1 MPILRFMSEK
11 SQTLGGY
18 VCAPYLHDHDSIELK
33 DNWVLSKNI
42 ESLYFVTATFSEDS
56 KPYFSNSSN
65 HYILAKFKDSEKI
78 SKEILSKNTDKP
90 SFLFK
95 IDNSIFDRPLI
106 EKTNFVSI
114 YYLEYGDS
122 KSDLRDVSANVA
134 RREKVYRAGFGNLT
148 LLSKES
154 PKFAFPY
161 SDHIVIL
168 ELSSDKS
175 HQSDNKYCEQTRR
188 DICRKGIVMN
198 NLVSLSIL
206 ETMK

>member
-1 MPILRFMSEK
+1 MSEK
-11 SQTLGGY
+11 SQNLGGY
-18 VCAPYLHDHDSIELK
+18 ACAPYLHDHDSIELK
-33 DNWVLSKNI
+33 DSWVSSKNI

-56 KPYFSNSSN
+56 KPYFTSSSN
-65 HYILAKFKDSEKI
+65 HYILAKFKDPEKI
-78 SKEILSKNTDKP
+78 SKEILSMDTDKP
-90 SFLFK
+90 SFLFR
-95 IDNSIFDRPLI
+95 IDDSIFDRPLT

-122 KSDLRDVSANVA
+122 KSDLRDVSAHVA

-161 SDHIVIL
+161 SDHIVML

-188 DICRKGIVMN
+188 DIVRKGIVMN

>member
-1 MPILRFMSEK
+1 
-11 SQTLGGY
+11 
-18 VCAPYLHDHDSIELK
+18 
-33 DNWVLSKNI
+33 
-42 ESLYFVTATFSEDS
+42 
-56 KPYFSNSSN
+56 
-65 HYILAKFKDSEKI
+65 LAKFKNHEKI
-78 SKEILSKNTDKP
+78 SKEILSQDTDKP
-90 SFLFK
+90 SFLFN
-95 IDNSIFDRPLI
+95 IDDTIFERPLT

-122 KSDLRDVSANVA
+122 KEDLRDVSAHVA
-134 RREKVYRAGFGNLT
+134 RREKVYRAGFGNMK

-154 PKFAFPY
+154 PKFEFPY
-161 SDHIVIL
+161 SDHIVML
-168 ELSSDKS
+168 EISSDKS

>member
-1 MPILRFMSEK
+1 MSEK
-11 SQTLGGY
+11 SQNLGGY

-33 DNWVLSKNI
+33 DSWVSSKNI

-56 KPYFSNSSN
+56 KPYFTTSSN
-65 HYILAKFKDSEKI
+65 HYILAKFKDPEKI
-78 SKEILSKNTDKP
+78 SKEILSIDTDKP
-90 SFLFK
+90 SFLFQ
-95 IDNSIFDRPLI
+95 IDDSIFDRPLT

-122 KSDLRDVSANVA
+122 KSDLRDISAHVA

-161 SDHIVIL
+161 SDHIVML

-188 DICRKGIVMN
+188 DIVRKGIVMN

>member
-1 MPILRFMSEK
+1 MSEN
-11 SQTLGGY
+11 SQNLGGY
-18 VCAPYLHDHDSIELK
+18 ACAPYLPDHDSIELK
-33 DNWVLSKNI
+33 DSWVSSKNI

-56 KPYFSNSSN
+56 KPYFTTSSN
-65 HYILAKFKDSEKI
+65 HYILAKFKDPEKI
-78 SKEILSKNTDKP
+78 SKEIRSIDTDKP

-95 IDNSIFDRPLI
+95 IDDSIFDRPLT

-122 KSDLRDVSANVA
+122 KSDLRDISAHVA

-161 SDHIVIL
+161 SDHIVML

-188 DICRKGIVMN
+188 DIVRKGIVMN

>member
-1 MPILRFMSEK
+1 MSHN
-11 SQTLGGY
+11 SQSLGGY

-33 DNWVLSKNI
+33 DSWASSKNI
-42 ESLYFVTATFSEDS
+42 ESLYFVTATFSEDT
-56 KPYFSNSSN
+56 KPYFLTSSN
-65 HYILAKFKDSEKI
+65 HYIMARFKDPEKI
-78 SKEILSKNTDKP
+78 TKDILSHTIDKP

-95 IDNSIFDRPLI
+95 IDDSIFDRPLT

-122 KSDLRDVSANVA
+122 ESDLRDVSSHVA
-134 RREKVYRAGFGNLT
+134 RREKVHRAGFGNMT
-148 LLSKES
+148 LLTKES
-154 PKFAFPY
+154 PKFEFPY
-161 SDHIVIL
+161 SDHIVML

-188 DICRKGIVMN
+188 DICRKGIIMN

>member
-1 MPILRFMSEK
+1 MSGK
-11 SQTLGGY
+11 SQILGGY

-33 DNWVLSKNI
+33 DSWVSSKNI

-56 KPYFSNSSN
+56 KPYFNTSSN
-65 HYILAKFKDSEKI
+65 HYILAKFKDPDKI
-78 SKEILSKNTDKP
+78 SKEILSQNTDKP

-95 IDNSIFDRPLI
+95 IDDSIFDRSII

-114 YYLEYGDS
+114 YYLEFGDS
-122 KSDLRDVSANVA
+122 KSDLRDVSAHVA
-134 RREKVYRAGFGNLT
+134 RREKVHRAGFGNLT
-148 LLSKES
+148 LLSKTS
-154 PKFAFPY
+154 PKFTFPY

-168 ELSSDKS
+168 EISSDKS

>member
-1 MPILRFMSEK
+1 MSGK
-11 SQTLGGY
+11 SKILGGY

-33 DNWVLSKNI
+33 DKWVLSKNI
-42 ESLYFVTATFSEDS
+42 ESLYFVTATFSDDS
-56 KPYFSNSSN
+56 KPYFLTSSN
-65 HYILAKFKDSEKI
+65 HYILAKFKDPEKVI
-78 SKEILSKNTDKP
+78 KEILAHPTGKP

-95 IDNSIFDRPLI
+95 IANSIFDRPLT

-122 KSDLRDVSANVA
+122 QSDLRDVSTHIAG
-134 RREKVYRAGFGNLT
+134 REKVYRAGFGNMT

-161 SDHIVIL
+161 SDHIVML
-168 ELSSDKS
+168 EISSDKS

-188 DICRKGIVMN
+188 DICRKGIIMN

>member
-1 MPILRFMSEK
+1 MTGK
-11 SQTLGGY
+11 SKSMGGY
-18 VCAPYLHDHDSIELK
+18 VCTPYLHDHDSIELK
-33 DNWVLSKNI
+33 DNWVSSKNI
-42 ESLYFVTATFSEDS
+42 ESLYFVTATFSEDT
-56 KPYFSNSSN
+56 KPYFSTSSN
-65 HYILAKFKDSEKI
+65 HYILAKYKDPEKI
-78 SKEILSKNTDKP
+78 SKEILSQNTEKP

-95 IDNSIFDRPLI
+95 IDEHIFERPI
-106 EKTNFVSI
+106 TEKTNFVSI

-122 KSDLRDVSANVA
+122 KSELKDICSHVA
-134 RREKVYRAGFGNLT
+134 RREKVYRAGFADLT
-148 LLSKES
+148 LLSKVS

-161 SDHIVIL
+161 SDHIIL
-168 ELSSDKS
+168 LEISSDKS

>member
-1 MPILRFMSEK
+1 MSNN

-33 DNWVLSKNI
+33 DKWVSSKNI

-65 HYILAKFKDSEKI
+65 HYIFAKFTDLKKI
-78 SKEILSKNTDKP
+78 SKDITSQNTDKP
-90 SFLFK
+90 FFLFK
-95 IDNSIFDRPLI
+95 MDDSIFERPLT
-106 EKTNFVSI
+106 EKANFVSI

-122 KSDLRDVSANVA
+122 KSDLRDVSADVA
-134 RREKVYRAGFGNLT
+134 RREKVYRAGFGNLK
-148 LLSKES
+148 LLTKES

-188 DICRKGIVMN
+188 NICRKGIVMN

>member
-1 MPILRFMSEK
+1 MSEK
-11 SQTLGGY
+11 SENLGGY

-56 KPYFSNSSN
+56 KPYFTTSSN
-65 HYILAKFKDSEKI
+65 HYILAKYKDSEKI
-78 SKEILSKNTDKP
+78 SKEITSIDSDKP

-95 IDNSIFDRPLI
+95 IDDSIFDRPFTD
-106 EKTNFVSI
+106 KTNFVSI

-122 KSDLRDVSANVA
+122 KSDLRDVSAHIA

-148 LLSKES
+148 LLSKKS

-161 SDHIVIL
+161 SDHIVML

>member
-1 MPILRFMSEK
+1 MTGK
-11 SQTLGGY
+11 SKSRGGY
-18 VCAPYLHDHDSIELK
+18 VCTPYLHDHDSIELK
-33 DNWVLSKNI
+33 DNWVSSKNI

-56 KPYFSNSSN
+56 KPYFSTSSN

-78 SKEILSKNTDKP
+78 TKEILSQSTEKP
-90 SFLFK
+90 AFLFK
-95 IDNSIFDRPLI
+95 IDEPIFDRPI
-106 EKTNFVSI
+106 TEKTNFVSI
-114 YYLEYGDS
+114 YYLEYGEIRS
-122 KSDLRDVSANVA
+122 ELRDVSAHVA
-134 RREKVYRAGFGNLT
+134 RREKVYRAGFGNMT
-148 LLSKES
+148 LISKES

-161 SDHIVIL
+161 SDHIVML

>member
-1 MPILRFMSEK
+1 MSNK
-11 SQTLGGY
+11 SQIFGGY
-18 VCAPYLHDHDSIELK
+18 VCSPYLHDHDSIELK
-33 DNWVLSKNI
+33 DNWVLSKNV

-56 KPYFSNSSN
+56 KPYFSTSSN
-65 HYILAKFKDSEKI
+65 HYILAKFKDPEKI
-78 SKEILSKNTDKP
+78 SKEILSQNTGKP

-95 IDNSIFDRPLI
+95 IDDSIFDMPVS
-106 EKTNFVSI
+106 EKLNFLSI

-122 KSDLRDVSANVA
+122 KSDLRDVSAHVA
-134 RREKVYRAGFGNLT
+134 RREKVYRAGFGNMT

-154 PKFAFPY
+154 PKFDFPY
-161 SDHIVIL
+161 SDHIVML
-168 ELSSDKS
+168 EISSDKS

>member
-1 MPILRFMSEK
+1 MNEK
-11 SQTLGGY
+11 SKNYGGY

-33 DNWVLSKNI
+33 DNWVLSKNV

-56 KPYFSNSSN
+56 KPYFSTSSN
-65 HYILAKFKDSEKI
+65 HYILAKYKDPEKI
-78 SKEILSKNTDKP
+78 SKDILSQNADKP

-95 IDNSIFDRPLI
+95 IDNSIFDRPLT
-106 EKTNFVSI
+106 EKTNFISI

-122 KSDLRDVSANVA
+122 KSDLRDVSAHVA
-134 RREKVYRAGFGNLT
+134 RRKKVYRAGFGNLK

-154 PKFAFPY
+154 PKFSFPY
-161 SDHIVIL
+161 SDHIVML
-168 ELSSDKS
+168 EISSDKS

>member
-1 MPILRFMSEK
+1 MSNN
-11 SQTLGGY
+11 SQTFGGY
-18 VCAPYLHDHDSIELK
+18 VCSPYLHDHDSIELK
-33 DNWVLSKNI
+33 DRWVSSKNI
-42 ESLYFVTATFSEDS
+42 ESLYFVTATFSDDS
-56 KPYFSNSSN
+56 KPYFLTSSN
-65 HYILAKFKDSEKI
+65 HYILAKFKNHEKI
-78 SKEILSKNTDKP
+78 SKEILSQNTDKP

-95 IDNSIFDRPLI
+95 LDDTIFDRPI
-106 EKTNFVSI
+106 NEKTNFVSI

-122 KSDLRDVSANVA
+122 KEDLRDVSAHVA
-134 RREKVYRAGFGNLT
+134 RREKVCRADFGNMK

-161 SDHIVIL
+161 SDHIVML
-168 ELSSDKS
+168 EISSDKS

>member
-1 MPILRFMSEK
+1 MSEN
-11 SQTLGGY
+11 SQKLGGY

-33 DNWVLSKNI
+33 DSWVSSKNI

-56 KPYFSNSSN
+56 KPYFTTSSN
-65 HYILAKFKDSEKI
+65 HYILAKFKDPEKI
-78 SKEILSKNTDKP
+78 SKEIRSIDTDKP

-95 IDNSIFDRPLI
+95 IDDSIFDRPLT

-122 KSDLRDVSANVA
+122 KSDLRDISAHVA

-154 PKFAFPY
+154 PKFTFPY
-161 SDHIVIL
+161 SDHIVML

-188 DICRKGIVMN
+188 DIVRKGIVMN

>member
-1 MPILRFMSEK
+1 MSEK
-11 SQTLGGY
+11 SENLGGY
-18 VCAPYLHDHDSIELK
+18 ACAPYLHDHDSIELK
-33 DNWVLSKNI
+33 DSWVSSKNI

-56 KPYFSNSSN
+56 KPYFITSSN
-65 HYILAKFKDSEKI
+65 HYILAKFKDPEKI
-78 SKEILSKNTDKP
+78 SKEILCLDSDKP

-95 IDNSIFDRPLI
+95 INDSIFDRPLT
-106 EKTNFVSI
+106 EKTNFISI

-122 KSDLRDVSANVA
+122 KSDLRDVSAHVA

-161 SDHIVIL
+161 SDHIVML
-168 ELSSDKS
+168 EISSDKS

>member
-1 MPILRFMSEK
+1 MYKR
-11 SQTLGGY
+11 Q
-18 VCAPYLHDHDSIELK
+18 IELK
-33 DNWVLSKNI
+33 DNWVSSKNI

-56 KPYFSNSSN
+56 KPYFTTSSN
-65 HYILAKFKDSEKI
+65 HYILAKFKDPEKI
-78 SKEILSKNTDKP
+78 SKEIQSIDTDKP

-95 IDNSIFDRPLI
+95 IDNSIFDRPLT

-122 KSDLRDVSANVA
+122 KSDLRDISAHVA

-161 SDHIVIL
+161 SDHIVML

-188 DICRKGIVMN
+188 DIVRKGIVMN

>member
-1 MPILRFMSEK
+1 MSEK
-11 SQTLGGY
+11 SQNLGGY
-18 VCAPYLHDHDSIELK
+18 ACAPYLHDHDSIELK
-33 DNWVLSKNI
+33 DSWVSSKNI

-56 KPYFSNSSN
+56 KPYFTTSSN
-65 HYILAKFKDSEKI
+65 HYILAKFKDPEKI
-78 SKEILSKNTDKP
+78 SKEILSIDTDKP
-90 SFLFK
+90 SFLFQ
-95 IDNSIFDRPLI
+95 IDDSIFDRPLT

-122 KSDLRDVSANVA
+122 KSDLRDISAHVA

-161 SDHIVIL
+161 SDHIVML
-168 ELSSDKS
+168 EISSDKS

-188 DICRKGIVMN
+188 DIVRKGIVMN

>member
-1 MPILRFMSEK
+1 MSEN
-11 SQTLGGY
+11 SQKLGGY
-18 VCAPYLHDHDSIELK
+18 ACAPYLHDHDSIELK
-33 DNWVLSKNI
+33 DSWVSSKNI

-56 KPYFSNSSN
+56 KPYFTTSSN
-65 HYILAKFKDSEKI
+65 HYILAKFKDPEKI
-78 SKEILSKNTDKP
+78 SKEIQSIDTDKP

-95 IDNSIFDRPLI
+95 IDDSIFDRPLT

-122 KSDLRDVSANVA
+122 KSDLRDISAHVA

-161 SDHIVIL
+161 SDHIVML

-188 DICRKGIVMN
+188 DIVRKGIVMN

>member
-1 MPILRFMSEK
+1 MCIRDR
-11 SQTLGGY
+11 
-18 VCAPYLHDHDSIELK
+18 YLHDHDSIELK
-33 DNWVLSKNI
+33 DSWVSSKNI
-42 ESLYFVTATFSEDS
+42 ESLYFVTATFSEES
-56 KPYFSNSSN
+56 KPYFSTSSN
-65 HYILAKFKDSEKI
+65 HYILAKFKDPGKI
-78 SKEILSKNTDKP
+78 AKEILAIDTDKP

-95 IDNSIFDRPLI
+95 IDDSIFDRPLT

-122 KSDLRDVSANVA
+122 KSDLRDVSAHVA
-134 RREKVYRAGFGNLT
+134 RREKVHRAGFGNLT

-154 PKFAFPY
+154 PKFTFPY
-161 SDHIVIL
+161 SDHLVML
-168 ELSSDKS
+168 EISSDKS

>member
-1 MPILRFMSEK
+1 MSEK
-11 SQTLGGY
+11 SHNLGGF

-56 KPYFSNSSN
+56 KPYFTTSSN
-65 HYILAKFKDSEKI
+65 HYILAKFKDPEKI
-78 SKEILSKNTDKP
+78 SKEILSIDTDKP

-95 IDNSIFDRPLI
+95 IDDSIFDRPLT

-122 KSDLRDVSANVA
+122 KSDLRDISAHVA

-161 SDHIVIL
+161 SDHIVML

-188 DICRKGIVMN
+188 DIVRKGIVMN

>member
-1 MPILRFMSEK
+1 MSNK
-11 SQTLGGY
+11 SQNLGGY

-33 DNWVLSKNI
+33 DSWVSSKNI

-56 KPYFSNSSN
+56 KPYFASSSN
-65 HYILAKFKDSEKI
+65 HYILAKYKDSVKI
-78 SKEILSKNTDKP
+78 SKEILSTDSDKP

-106 EKTNFVSI
+106 EKTNFISI

-122 KSDLRDVSANVA
+122 KSDLRDVSAHVA

-148 LLSKES
+148 LLAKES

-161 SDHIVIL
+161 SDHIVML
-168 ELSSDKS
+168 EISSDKS